1 MSTGKLILNIILGI
15 GVVALTFLLYKS
27 IEEPISV
34 ENARGKRTS
43 ATFERLLE
51 IKKAQMAYLEAKG
64 QFAGSFDSLVYVIKH
79 DSVPEIKIVGN
90 PDLLEEDSTAVVTY
104 DTSYVRLIVKA
115 FNDPNYK
122 LDSLKYI
129 PYTGG
134 KQFELKAG
142 TIEELGRKVPVFEAS
157 VNETVMLHDQVQKY
171 VDKERVW
178 KVGSM
183 TEARYDGNWE

>member
-1 MSTGKLILNIILGI
+1 MSIGKLILNIVLAISVL
-15 GVVALTFLLYKS
+15 ALTFLLYKS

-34 ENARGKRTS
+34 EKARSKRTP

-64 QFAGSFDSLVYVIKH
+64 KFAGSFDSLVYVIKN
-79 DSVPEIKIVGN
+79 DSVPEIKIIGN
-90 PDLLEEDSTAVVTY
+90 PDLLEADSTAVVTY

-115 FNDPNYK
+115 FNNPNYS

-171 VDKERVW
+171 VDKEKVW

>member
-1 MSTGKLILNIILGI
+1 MNTGKLILNIVLALGVL
-15 GVVALTFLLYKS
+15 GLTFMLYKS

-34 ENARGKRTS
+34 ENARSKRTP
-43 ATFERLLE
+43 ATFDRLLE
-51 IKKAQMAYLEAKG
+51 IKKAEMAFLEAKG
-64 QFAGSFDSLVYVIKH
+64 HFAGDFDSLIYVIKH
-79 DSVPEIKIVGN
+79 DSVPEIKIIGN

-115 FNDPNYK
+115 FNDPHYN

-134 KQFELKAG
+134 KKIDLKAG

-157 VNETVMLHDQVQKY
+157 VAETVMLHDQVQKY
-171 VDKERVW
+171 VDREKLW

-183 TEARYDGNWE
+183 TEAKYDGNWE